1 MVFKGNEQYGI
12 DTIKVI
18 NKLIDIWFSKRK
30 IAALLW
36 ISPNYIFRWYTK
48 RVSPSEYYFKLFW
61 KLAEIYKVTRNDDR
75 KKWRADIEQKFK
87 DYLTTP
93 VAYQAKQQFRDERD
107 TRPDAVY
114 ARHRKELMELYP
126 YCQLCGTTTRGLECH
141 HIYFRSEVMN
151 NKYKHSKRNLI
162 ILCVE
167 CHDLMESKKWIRE
180 LLIKDRKLD
189 LLFKLDYAWEN
200 PI

>member
-36 ISPNYIFRWYTK
+36 VQPIYIYRWHKWKNNPT
-48 RVSPSEYYFKLFW
+48 EYYWRLFW
-61 KLAEIYKVTRNDDR
+61 II
-75 KKWRADIEQKFK
+75 ADIAKECKQADYRLWCADITAKFRH
-87 DYLTTP
+87 YLSTP
-93 VAYQAKQQFRDERD
+93 VAHIAKTKHAEYRD
-107 TRPDAVY
+107 TRPDSVY
-114 ARHRKELMELYP
+114 ARHRKELMEATP